1 MWELPEMRLLVALTV
16 GALVGTEREKRWAK
30 EDAAGTAGVRTFALT
45 GLLGGASALLFPPWG
60 TLALL
65 VFVGAMVV
73 VGYLNDHSDD
83 IGMTSEVALFGVAI
97 VGALAM
103 SHPRAAFALA
113 VVMTSLLAFRD
124 PLHQAVRSTLRQTE
138 LLDMLVFALA
148 AVVIWPLLPEHPI
161 DPWGVLEPS
170 RVWRLV
176 VFVMAIQGAG
186 HLGRRLLGPRLG
198 DVLAGFAGGFVSS
211 SATIA
216 AAVARSRQPDAPKS
230 LPASATASSV
240 ATFVE
245 LAVLVWLA
253 DPPLLATLAPAFLAG
268 GATVSLGVGLT
279 LLGAGRGHPPEPADA
294 HAFSIR
300 GALLFAVLLTAVSLL
315 VIALRHA
322 LGAGGVLVSV
332 AIAGF
337 GDAHA
342 VSASMASVHAA
353 GELSAHTA
361 QLGILLAFSTNTL
374 TKCGLAYG
382 AGAGPFRSRVI
393 PVHLLALVATWVT
406 WAFYGSP

>member
-30 EDAAGTAGVRTFALT
+30 EERAGTAGLRTFALT

-65 VFVGAMVV
+65 LFVGAMVV
-73 VGYLNDHSDD
+73 VGYVGDRSAD

-103 SHPRAAFALA
+103 SHPEAAFALG

-124 PLHQAVRSTLRQTE
+124 PLHEAVRSTLRQTE

-148 AVVIWPLLPEHPI
+148 AAVIWPLLPQQPI
-161 DPWGVLEPS
+161 DPWGVIEPA

-186 HLGRRLLGPRLG
+186 HLARRLLGPRLG

-216 AAVARSRQPDAPKS
+216 AAVARSRQPDAPNT

-245 LAVLVWLA
+245 LAMLIWLA
-253 DPPLLATLAPAFLAG
+253 HPPLLATLTPALTAG
-268 GATVSLGVGLT
+268 GVTVLVGVGLT
-279 LLGAGRGHPPEPADA
+279 LLGVSRAQATEAPEA

-300 GALLFAVLLTAVSLL
+300 GALLFALVLTGVSLL
-315 VIALRHA
+315 VVGVRRA
-322 LGAGGVLVSV
+322 LGAGAVLVSV
-332 AIAGF
+332 AVAGF

-353 GELSAHTA
+353 GEITTHTA
-361 QLGILLAFSTNTL
+361 QLGILLALSTNTL

-382 AGAGPFRSRVI
+382 AGSGPFRRRVV
-393 PVHLLALVATWVT
+393 PVHVCALVATWLT
-406 WAFYGSP
+406 WTLSS